1 MPIKKAAQKAE
12 RQSLKRR
19 IKNQK
24 IKVELKKARKIAV
37 AGMKSKEGPEKVKAA
52 IILIDKAVREKI
64 IHKNKAARL
73 KSKLM
78 KKMAELKLE
87 MPKKVKKA
95 ASRKPVK
102 KVTKKTKKF
111 AKKSAKKS
119 TKSKK

>member
-1 MPIKKAAQKAE
+1 MPIKKAARKAE

-78 KKMAELKLE
+78 KKMAKLKLE
-87 MPKKVKKA
+87 MPKKIKKA
-95 ASRKPVK
+95 VPK
-102 KVTKKTKKF
+102 
-111 AKKSAKKS
+111 
-119 TKSKK
+119 KSKKPTKKITKKPLQKKSKSKK